1 MAPKIEKCGLK
12 ALLNQKVLQDIRK
25 SFENVHLDAFTWLT
39 MKFHKHTYPI
49 FIWFTAEKISIDLKK
64 RIGFL
69 RRIRNRFS
77 RDKLFL
83 IAEGIFD
90 SKIRYGVLV
99 YLNPVYNKE
108 ELKMTKIPKN
118 TVALQ
123 TLQNSMIRVI
133 LGLKKEQ
140 DWKDFQSSRLRIDWQ
155 YLLNFIEI
163 CSYNIF
169 ERLWKVLQNIARFCM
184 WSQNYLQSL

>member
-1 MAPKIEKCGLK
+1 ME
-12 ALLNQKVLQDIRK
+12 
-25 SFENVHLDAFTWLT
+25 
-39 MKFHKHTYPI
+39 
-49 FIWFTAEKISIDLKK
+49 SIDLKK

-155 YLLNFIEI
+155 YLLNFREI

-169 ERLWKVLQNIARFCM
+169 ERLWKVLQNIARFCVC
-184 WSQNYLQSL
+184 SQTYLQSF

>member
-1 MAPKIEKCGLK
+1 M
-12 ALLNQKVLQDIRK
+12 
-25 SFENVHLDAFTWLT
+25 
-39 MKFHKHTYPI
+39 
-49 FIWFTAEKISIDLKK
+49 
-64 RIGFL
+64 L
-69 RRIRNRFS
+69 RRIRNRFP
-77 RDKLFL
+77 RDKVFL

-140 DWKDFQSSRLRIDWQ
+140 D
-155 YLLNFIEI
+155 
-163 CSYNIF
+163 
-169 ERLWKVLQNIARFCM
+169 
-184 WSQNYLQSL
+184 